1 MAYQYVFGPVLSGRL
16 GLSLGLDLLGCRA
29 CSMDCVYCEVGATEI
44 LTLTRKV
51 YAPAKDILAE
61 LEDWASQGLETEY
74 VTLGGSGEP
83 CLNTEMAAVID
94 GVRRIL
100 PGKKI
105 AVLTNSTLLTDPQV
119 RRELAGADVVLPS
132 MDTLVESEFRR
143 INRTHRNISALDI
156 AKAMLIFR
164 REYAGLI
171 HLEVLLA
178 KGYNDSEE
186 NLARLETFIAE
197 LSPDRVDVTTL
208 SRPGTLD
215 TASAVDDVTL
225 ARWRQALG
233 STTGVDRTGA
243 AARDLP
249 AKKVRAM
256 LEASLAR
263 RPQTVLQLVTAL
275 GVSENSIHRALEE
288 LADTGRLTSI
298 TKNGD
303 IFHALLGD

>member
-1 MAYQYVFGPVLSGRL
+1 
-16 GLSLGLDLLGCRA
+16 
-29 CSMDCVYCEVGATEI
+29 
-44 LTLTRKV
+44 
-51 YAPAKDILAE
+51 
-61 LEDWASQGLETEY
+61 
-74 VTLGGSGEP
+74 
-83 CLNTEMAAVID
+83 
-94 GVRRIL
+94 
-100 PGKKI
+100 
-105 AVLTNSTLLTDPQV
+105 
-119 RRELAGADVVLPS
+119 
-132 MDTLVESEFRR
+132 
-143 INRTHRNISALDI
+143 
-156 AKAMLIFR
+156 
-164 REYAGLI
+164 